1 MSGGLGEMRGSF
13 AEVCRSLGKECG
25 GLGDVCGSL
34 GEVVCCEVYN
44 NLAKEMKTIQ
54 WAMCAEV
61 WERWF
66 IAKFILTLKIFAL
79 KTPKTMWEEI
89 LSL

>member
-1 MSGGLGEMRGSF
+1 MLWERC
-13 AEVCRSLGKECG
+13 AEVSQRCAVFWERCA
-25 GLGDVCGSL
+25 
-34 GEVVCCEVYN
+34 EV
-44 NLAKEMKTIQ
+44 
-54 WAMCAEV
+54 WAMYAEV

-66 IAKFILTLKIFAL
+66 IVKFILTLKIFAS

>member
-1 MSGGLGEMRGSF
+1 MSGSF
-13 AEVCRSLGKECG
+13 AEVCAVLWERYA
-25 GLGDVCGSL
+25 
-34 GEVVCCEVYN
+34 EV
-44 NLAKEMKTIQ
+44 
-54 WAMCAEV
+54 WAMCAEA

-66 IAKFILTLKIFAL
+66 IVKFILTLKIFAS